1 MRNFIQFQ
9 LEEQEHST
17 KELLYTLKKYQ
28 RHERQTGLVTIPNER
43 KLKTDDIKYNMQPWI
58 GSQTGSGWA
67 RGQLYIIYY
76 KLKNHVNIKL
86 SDFDHCIVVR
96 LVNIF
101 ALSEKMRNLG

>member
-1 MRNFIQFQ
+1 M
-9 LEEQEHST
+9 
-17 KELLYTLKKYQ
+17 
-28 RHERQTGLVTIPNER
+28 
-43 KLKTDDIKYNMQPWI
+43 
-58 GSQTGSGWA
+58 GSGWA

-96 LVNIF
+96 LVTIF